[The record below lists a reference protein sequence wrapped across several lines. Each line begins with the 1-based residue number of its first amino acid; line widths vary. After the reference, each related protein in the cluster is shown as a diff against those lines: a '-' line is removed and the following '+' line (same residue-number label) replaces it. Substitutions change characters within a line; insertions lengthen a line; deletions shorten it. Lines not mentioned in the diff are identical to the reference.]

1 MRIEA
6 RTESLEVAGADLSGS
21 VFDDVAMA
29 RTKVSNAD
37 LSMLL
42 VSNVNARGAVFEDV
56 DLSGA
61 VFRNTRL
68 ADVEV
73 TESCIA
79 GMRINGVLVTELLKA
94 YEAAQ
99 SAGGE

>member
-1 MRIEA
+1 MRIEG
-6 RTESLEVAGADLSGS
+6 RTESLDVVGADLSVS
-21 VFDDVAMA
+21 LFNDVAMA
-29 RTKVSNAD
+29 RAKVSNAD

-42 VSNVNARGAVFEDV
+42 VSNVNARGSVFEDV

-61 VFRNTRL
+61 VFRNTRM
-68 ADVEV
+68 ADVEG
-73 TESCIA
+73 TEACIA
-79 GMRINGVLVTELLKA
+79 GMRIDGVLVTELLKA